1 MAMNEAPSKLKH
13 YFEGK
18 LKEHGPTA
26 RGVDWNSERRQEIC
40 FRQLVR
46 IMENPHGIQQDVAP
60 TILDYG
66 CGYGA
71 LARWLVQTGI
81 PFSRYQ
87 GFDFTPSMIE
97 QARNLFGALENVE
110 FTDLDTEVA
119 PADFVIASGLVGLKL
134 DAQLLEW
141 ESYVFSL
148 VERLWSYSKRGFA
161 FNSLT
166 SYSDPERMRRDLY
179 YPDPAQLF
187 DFCKRNLSRNVS
199 VLHDYGLYEFTILVR
214 RNEEVAL

>member
-1 MAMNEAPSKLKH
+1 MNKAPSKLKH
-13 YFEGK
+13 YFAGK

-46 IMENPHGIQQDVAP
+46 IMENPHGVQLDAAP

-71 LARWLVQTGI
+71 LARWLVQAGI

-87 GFDFTPSMIE
+87 GFDFAPSMIE
-97 QARNLFGALENVE
+97 HARHLFGALKNVD
-110 FTDLDTEVA
+110 FTDLDAEVG
-119 PADFVIASGLVGLKL
+119 PADFVIASGLLGLKL
-134 DAQLLEW
+134 DAEVSEW

-148 VERLWSYSKRGFA
+148 VERLWSYSQRGFA

-166 SYSDPERMRRDLY
+166 SYSDPERMRPDLY
-179 YPDPAQLF
+179 YPDPARLF

-214 RNEEVAL
+214 RDEEVVL

>member
-13 YFEGK
+13 YFEDK

-26 RGVDWNSERRQEIC
+26 CGVDWNSERRQEIC

-46 IMENPHGIQQDVAP
+46 IMENPHGIQQSAAP

-71 LARWLVQTGI
+71 LARWLVQTRI

-119 PADFVIASGLVGLKL
+119 PADFVIASGLIGLKL

>member
-1 MAMNEAPSKLKH
+1 MNRAPSKLKH
-13 YFEGK
+13 YFAGK
-18 LKEHGPTA
+18 LQEHGPTA

-40 FRQLVR
+40 FRQLVH
-46 IMENPHGIQQDVAP
+46 IMENPLGIREGVAP

-97 QARNLFGALENVE
+97 QARNLFGALQNVE
-110 FTDLDTEVA
+110 FTELEVEVA
-119 PADFVIASGLVGLKL
+119 PADFVIASGLLGLKL
-134 DAQLLEW
+134 DAELSEW

-148 VERLWSYSKRGFA
+148 VERLWSYSQRGFA

-166 SYSDPERMRRDLY
+166 SYSDPERMRPDLY
-179 YPDPAQLF
+179 YPDPARLF

-214 RNEEVAL
+214 RNEEVTL

>member
-1 MAMNEAPSKLKH
+1 MAMNKAPSKLKH

-46 IMENPHGIQQDVAP
+46 IVENPHGIQQNAAP

-71 LARWLVQTGI
+71 LARWLVQAGI

-97 QARNLFGALENVE
+97 QARHLFGALENVE
-110 FTDLDTEVA
+110 FTDLDAEVA
-119 PADFVIASGLVGLKL
+119 PADFVIASGLLGLKL
-134 DAQLLEW
+134 NAELLEW

-148 VERLWSYSKRGFA
+148 VERLWSYSHRGFA

-166 SYSDPERMRRDLY
+166 SYSDPERMRPDLY
-179 YPDPAQLF
+179 YPDPARLF

-214 RNEEVAL
+214 RDEEVVL

>member
-1 MAMNEAPSKLKH
+1 MAMKKPPSKLKD
-13 YFEGK
+13 YFEDK

-46 IMENPHGIQQDVAP
+46 IMENPHGIHQDTAP
-60 TILDYG
+60 TVLDYG

-71 LARWLVQTGI
+71 LARWLVQRGQ

-87 GFDFTPSMIE
+87 GFDFTPAMIE
-97 QARNLFGALENVE
+97 QARSHFGSLKNVE
-110 FTDLDTEVA
+110 FTDRDSEVA
-119 PADFVIASGLVGLKL
+119 PADFVIASGLLSLKL
-134 DAQLLEW
+134 DSDLTEW

-148 VERLWSYSKRGFA
+148 VERLWGYSQRGFA

-166 SYSDPERMRRDLY
+166 SYSDAERMRPDLY
-179 YPDPAQLF
+179 YPDPARLF
-187 DFCKRNLSRNVS
+187 DFCKRNLSKNVS

-214 RNEEVAL
+214 RDEEVAL

>member
-1 MAMNEAPSKLKH
+1 MNKPASKLRD
-13 YFEGK
+13 YFEDK

-46 IMENPHGIQQDVAP
+46 IMENPHGIRRNEAAP
-60 TILDYG
+60 TLLDYG

-71 LARWLVQTGI
+71 LACWLVQAGL

-87 GFDFTPSMIE
+87 GFDFTPAMIE
-97 QARNLFGALENVE
+97 QARNLFGSLENVQ
-110 FTDLDTEVA
+110 FTDRESEVL
-119 PADFVIASGLVGLKL
+119 PADFVIASGLLGLKL
-134 DAQLLEW
+134 DSELGEW

-148 VERLWSYSKRGFA
+148 VKRLWGYSQRGFA

-166 SYSDPERMRRDLY
+166 SYSDPERMRSDLY
-179 YPDPAQLF
+179 YPDPARLF

-199 VLHDYGLYEFTILVR
+199 ILHDYGLYEFTILVR
-214 RNEEVAL
+214 RDEEVVL